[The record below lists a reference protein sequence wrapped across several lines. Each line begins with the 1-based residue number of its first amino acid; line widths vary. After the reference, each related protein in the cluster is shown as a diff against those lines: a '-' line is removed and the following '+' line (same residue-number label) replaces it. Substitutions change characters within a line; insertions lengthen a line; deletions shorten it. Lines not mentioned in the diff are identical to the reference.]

1 MRVLPHAFP
10 LVLCLFFQPAP
21 VGAKAVLAV
30 FLINPR
36 KAVPDQQLVQALAV
50 HIDQGNGSAVA
61 VNGLGH
67 HLYGPA
73 PDQTVRQGLGLVT
86 IGLLS
91 FRRVDAVQP
100 DLFAFAVAQD
110 GDGVAVGNARDLA
123 RPGKGRRRKG
133 EQQQGKQNADPAG

>member
-1 MRVLPHAFP
+1 MRILPHAF
-10 LVLCLFFQPAP
+10 LLASCQLFQPAP
-21 VGAKAVLAV
+21 LGAKAVLAV
-30 FLINPR
+30 FPIHPS
-36 KAVPDQQLVQALAV
+36 KAVPDQQLVQVLAV
-50 HIDQGNGSAVA
+50 HIDQGHGSAVA
-61 VNGLGH
+61 VNGLGL
-67 HLYGPA
+67 HLDGSPS
-73 PDQTVRQGLGLVT
+73 DQAIGQGLGLVA

-133 EQQQGKQNADPAG
+133 EQQDKQNADPAG

>member
-1 MRVLPHAFP
+1 MGVLPHAFL
-10 LVLCLFFQPAP
+10 LVPCQFFQPAP

-36 KAVPDQQLVQALAV
+36 KAVLDQQLVQALAV
-50 HIDQGNGSAVA
+50 HIDQGHGSAVA
-61 VNGLGH
+61 VNGLGL
-67 HLYGPA
+67 HLDGPA
-73 PDQTVRQGLGLVT
+73 PDQAIGQGLGLVA

-110 GDGVAVGNARDLA
+110 GDGIAIGNARDLA
-123 RPGKGRRRKG
+123 GPGKGRRRKG
-133 EQQQGKQNADPAG
+133 EQQQGKQNADPAR